1 VTASVRRAR
10 YRVLHRVGRRTLWV
24 IVAALAGGVIGVA
37 AGFWFG
43 WRTGFDQGFEE
54 AELFYTDQ

>member
-1 VTASVRRAR
+1 
-10 YRVLHRVGRRTLWV
+10 LWV